1 MIMYFVKRFLF
12 LFLHTLL
19 QFLLLRCGTSQDTI
33 TVSQPVTDG
42 KVLVSHGKIFA
53 LGFFSPGMSTHRYV
67 GIWYYSADPGQ
78 AKVYVW
84 VANRDNPINN
94 RSGVLSI
101 DVHGNLVLSVK
112 DQSQHIWSADIVSK
126 SKNNIST
133 IAQLLDS
140 GNLILTHDDE
150 RKMALWQSFD
160 HPTDT
165 SLPNMKIG
173 LDRRTGLNRVLT
185 SWKSKDDPGTGN
197 FSYKIDSNGSPQLFL
212 YEGKVPRWRSGHW
225 NGHGWSGIPTLQ
237 DSKLFNISFVDN
249 ESEITTIWGV
259 GDRPTLLSTL
269 VVNESGFVQRSVYME
284 GDSKW
289 DMLGAAPFDQCDIYG
304 KCGAFGKCN
313 KVGSGFECSCL
324 PGLQRNASGGC
335 VRKRGAASICRSGEG
350 FVKVANVKVPDTSAA
365 RVKTGLSMEACKE
378 LCLQNCSC
386 TAYASVDAREEA
398 GDCINWNG
406 VLIDT
411 RLYGG
416 GGGQSLY
423 VRVDAV
429 ELDLYHSRKPAAGFF
444 ASKKRLAITV
454 VAMLVTSFLIFVF
467 VLSVIKR
474 KRERKGSANQP
485 MLFDDASSIPFQDS
499 QKHDERR
506 GKPDLPFFEL
516 STVVAATDNF
526 SPANRLGQGGF
537 GPVYKGQLTNGQ
549 EIAVK
554 TLSKSSRQGTE
565 EFKNEVMLIAK
576 LQHRNLVRLF
586 GCSIHKE
593 ERMLIYEYMPNKSL
607 DFFIFDEIKRQLLDW
622 RKRFEIIVGI
632 ARGVLYLHQDSRLKI
647 IHRDLKASNVL
658 LDAAMNPKISDFGLA
673 RMFGD
678 DQIEANTNRPV
689 GTYGYMSPEYAM
701 EGLYSTKSD
710 VFSYGVLALEIISGK
725 RNNHFYV
732 GSPCLNLIGHAW
744 DLWKEGKAL
753 DIVDSSL
760 GDEASY
766 PAYEVL
772 RCIQI
777 GLLCV
782 QEQAADRP
790 TMLEVVFMLGNEANV
805 SSPNKPAFINRRI
818 IDSGQDPSSSAAA
831 AASQNDITISELEA
845 R

>member
-19 QFLLLRCGTSQDTI
+19 QFLLLRCGTSLDTI

-42 KVLVSHGKIFA
+42 RDVLVSDGKTFA
-53 LGFFSPGMSTHRYV
+53 LGFFSPGKSTHRYV
-67 GIWYYSADPGQ
+67 GIWYYSAPGQ
-78 AKVYVW
+78 AKVW
-84 VANRDNPINN
+84 VANRDKPIIN

-112 DQSQHIWSADIVSK
+112 DQSQHIWSTDIVSK
-126 SKNNIST
+126 SKNNISFV
-133 IAQLLDS
+133 AQLLDS

-160 HPTDT
+160 YPTDT
-165 SLPNMKIG
+165 ALPNMKLG

-185 SWKSKDDPGTGN
+185 SWKSTDDPGTGN
-197 FSYKIDSNGSPQLFL
+197 WSYKIDSNGSPQLFL
-212 YEGKVPRWRSGHW
+212 YKGKVPWWRSGHW
-225 NGHGWSGIPTLQ
+225 NGEGWSGIPTLHNNR
-237 DSKLFNISFVDN
+237 LFNISFVNNEN
-249 ESEITTIWGV
+249 ESTTIW
-259 GDRPTLLSTL
+259 RALYPTLLSTL
-269 VVNESGFVQRSVYME
+269 VVNESGFVERSVYTK
-284 GDSKW
+284 GSDSKW
-289 DMLGAAPFDQCDIYG
+289 LKLGAAPFDKCDIYG

-313 KVGSGFECSCL
+313 EIDSGFECSCL
-324 PGLQRNASGGC
+324 PGLQRNASDGC

-350 FVKVANVKVPDTSAA
+350 FVKVPNVKVPDTSAA
-365 RVKTGLSMEACKE
+365 RVKTGLSMEACKQ

-386 TAYASVDAREEA
+386 TAYASVDAREES
-398 GDCINWNG
+398 GGCMNWNG
-406 VLIDT
+406 ELIDT
-411 RLYGG
+411 RVYVD
-416 GGGQSLY
+416 GGQNLY

-429 ELDLYHSRKPAAGFF
+429 ELGLYHSRKPEAGFF
-444 ASKKRLAITV
+444 ASKKRLAIMV

-467 VLSVIKR
+467 VHLVIKR
-474 KRERKGSANQP
+474 QRKRKGSANQP
-485 MLFDDASSIPFQDS
+485 MLFNDASSIPFQDS

-554 TLSKSSRQGTE
+554 TLSKSSSQGTE

-658 LDAAMNPKISDFGLA
+658 LDAAMTPKISDFGLA

-710 VFSYGVLALEIISGK
+710 VFSFGVLALEIISGK

-744 DLWKEGKAL
+744 DLWKESKAL

-805 SSPNKPAFINRRI
+805 PSPKKPAFINRRI
-818 IDSGQDPSSSAAA
+818 IDSGQDPSSSAGAP
-831 AASQNDITISELEA
+831 ASLNDITISELEA

>member
-12 LFLHTLL
+12 LFIHTLL
-19 QFLLLRCGTSQDTI
+19 QFLLLRCGTSLDTI

-42 KVLVSHGKIFA
+42 DVLVSHGKTFA
-53 LGFFSPGMSTHRYV
+53 LGFFSPGKSTHRYV
-67 GIWYYSADPGQ
+67 GIWYYSAPGQ
-78 AKVYVW
+78 AKVW
-84 VANRDNPINN
+84 VANRDNPIIN

-112 DQSQHIWSADIVSK
+112 DQSQHIWSTDIVSK

-160 HPTDT
+160 YPTDT
-165 SLPNMKIG
+165 SLPNTKLG

-185 SWKSKDDPGTGN
+185 SWKSQDDPGTGN
-197 FSYKIDSNGSPQLFL
+197 WSYKIDSNGSPQLFL
-212 YEGKVPRWRSGHW
+212 YKGKVPWWRSGHW
-225 NGHGWSGIPTLQ
+225 NGEGWSGIPTLQ
-237 DSKLFNISFVDN
+237 RNRLFNISFVDN
-249 ESEITTIWGV
+249 ENEITTISGV
-259 GDRPTLLSTL
+259 LYPTLLSTL
-269 VVNESGFVQRSVYME
+269 VVNESGLVQRSVYTE
-284 GDSKW
+284 GDSNW
-289 DMLGAAPFDQCDIYG
+289 LMLGAAPFDQCDIYG

-313 KVGSGFECSCL
+313 ELVGSGFECSCL

-335 VRKRGAASICRSGEG
+335 ARKRGRHPCAGAAKEAIMPAELFLHGLCKCGC
-350 FVKVANVKVPDTSAA
+350 A
-365 RVKTGLSMEACKE
+365 RGIGGCM
-378 LCLQNCSC
+378 
-386 TAYASVDAREEA
+386 
-398 GDCINWNG
+398 NWNG
-406 VLIDT
+406 NLIDT
-411 RLYGG
+411 RVYVD
-416 GGGQSLY
+416 GGQNLY

-429 ELDLYHSRKPAAGFF
+429 ELGIDHSGKPAAGFF

-454 VAMLVTSFLIFVF
+454 VAMLVTSFLIFFF
-467 VLSVIKR
+467 VLLVIKR
-474 KRERKGSANQP
+474 KRKRKGSASQS
-485 MLFDDASSIPFQDS
+485 MLFNDANSIPFQDS
-499 QKHDERR
+499 PKLDERR
-506 GKPDLPFFEL
+506 GKSDLPFFEL

-658 LDAAMNPKISDFGLA
+658 LDAAMTPKISDFGLA

-753 DIVDSSL
+753 DMVDSSL

-805 SSPNKPAFINRRI
+805 PSPNKPAFINRRI
-818 IDSGQDPSSSAAA
+818 IDSDQDPSSSAGAP
-831 AASQNDITISELEA
+831 ASQNDITISELEA